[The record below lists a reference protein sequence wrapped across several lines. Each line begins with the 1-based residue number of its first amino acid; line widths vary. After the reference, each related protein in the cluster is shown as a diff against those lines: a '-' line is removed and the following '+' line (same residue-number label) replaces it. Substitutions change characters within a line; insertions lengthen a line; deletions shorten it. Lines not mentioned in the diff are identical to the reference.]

1 MKPQGEYERPERATE
16 ETPESEILGSVGN
29 DLRQMAPT
37 PLAWEPARVLIE
49 ADRPTDL
56 VISSPS
62 LLASITQ
69 EVRNAE
75 HACQRIMLD
84 HWVEALR
91 ERVIAE
97 CHDAGIGI
105 DLRTHVDGTY
115 VQASVIDGLTEPIV
129 RAIVRIATFRASPPP
144 HSPEAPPPR
153 IHLVCRTSEALLTL
167 NLVELEGGIDS
178 ERLRTAAAAPQG
190 TPLAEL
196 LFDRGEATF
205 AEEVDRL
212 GGSLRIDAERGEGI
226 AIEITLPQNR
236 YRIAALLVAVDDEEI
251 AIPQTLVLDTL
262 VVGAA
267 EIEFLPDGTMILE
280 QEEMNLRLHAHPMSR
295 HQPHTIE
302 AAAGNEPIPIVIV
315 GAGERIAGI
324 IVDEILGAE
333 LVFGETFL
341 EGSFLE
347 GDEVCA
353 ASITMKGKIVT
364 LFHPQRWLRSEGAI
378 PRPLFP
384 AEQADGLQ
392 VSI

>member
-1 MKPQGEYERPERATE
+1 MKPKGEREHPERTAE
-16 ETPESEILGSVGN
+16 ETPEVEILGAVGKE
-29 DLRQMAPT
+29 LRQMAPP

-62 LLASITQ
+62 LLSAITE
-69 EVRNAE
+69 EVRSAE
-75 HACQRIMLD
+75 QACKRIMLD
-84 HWVEALR
+84 HWVEMLR

-115 VQASVIDGLTEPIV
+115 VQASMIDALTEPVV

-144 HSPEAPPPR
+144 PTAAAPPLR

-167 NLVELEGGIDS
+167 NLVELEGGIDP
-178 ERLRTAAAAPQG
+178 EGLRTAAAAPQG
-190 TPLAEL
+190 TSLAEL
-196 LFDRGEATF
+196 LFDRAGETF
-205 AEEVDRL
+205 IDEVDRL
-212 GGSLRIDAERGEGI
+212 GGSLRIDAERGEGV

-236 YRIAALLVAVDDEEI
+236 YRIAALLVAVDGEEI
-251 AIPQTLVLDTL
+251 AIPQTLVLDT
-262 VVGAA
+262 VVAGAA
-267 EIEFLPDGTMILE
+267 DIEFLPDGTMILE
-280 QEEMNLRLHAHPMSR
+280 QEEMNLVLHAHPMSR
-295 HQPHTIE
+295 HQPHAIE
-302 AAAGNEPIPIVIV
+302 AGGNEPIPIVIV
-315 GAGERIAGI
+315 GEGERITGI

-341 EGSFLE
+341 EGSFLG
-347 GDEVCA
+347 GDECCA

-378 PRPLFP
+378 PHPLLP
-384 AEQADGLQ
+384 SEREMGLQ
-392 VSI
+392 AGI